1 MRERDLVGMGR
12 RGLTGRGAWPYPR
25 REWSRGAGYP
35 MIPSEDIK
43 QQILAASLAVVPAAR
58 GCVYGVGLDL
68 EPYDHLTND
77 GDTRW
82 TRLYQERFRAIDP
95 FHPRHFVDR
104 RDSVYC
110 TNFGAG
116 SADEQSAYVRGFRWR
131 MGMAYKVEVFLRDR
145 SGLIIGG
152 IRLSR
157 TPEMGDFLKHEVAAL
172 RAMQPLISGAWR
184 SALRDAQTGGSPVLL
199 SPRENDVL
207 HCMLEGMPDKLIC
220 RELGLALPTVKC
232 HVKSILRKTGASG
245 RAEVIARYLRA
256 GR

>member
-1 MRERDLVGMGR
+1 
-12 RGLTGRGAWPYPR
+12 
-25 REWSRGAGYP
+25 
-35 MIPSEDIK
+35 MISSVDIR

-58 GCVYGVGLDL
+58 GCVYGVGPDL

-95 FHPRHFVDR
+95 FHPRHFVDH

-110 TNFGAG
+110 TNCGGG
-116 SADEQSAYVRGFRWR
+116 SVDEQSAYVRGFRWR
-131 MGMAYKVEVFLRDR
+131 IGIAYKVEVFLRDR
-145 SGLIIGG
+145 YSRIVGG

-157 TPEMGDFLKHEVAAL
+157 TQEMGEFRHDEVAAL
-172 RAMQPLISGAWR
+172 RAMQPVFSGAWR
-184 SALRDAQTGGSPVLL
+184 FALRDTRIGRSPALL
-199 SPRENDVL
+199 TPREDDVL

-245 RAEVIARYLRA
+245 RGEVIAIYLRA
-256 GR
+256 GRPR